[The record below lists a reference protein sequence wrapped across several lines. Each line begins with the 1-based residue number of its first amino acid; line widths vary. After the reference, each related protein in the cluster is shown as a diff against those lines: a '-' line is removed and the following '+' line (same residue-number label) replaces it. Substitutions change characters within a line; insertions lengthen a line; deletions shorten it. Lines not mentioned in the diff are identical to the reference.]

1 MTMPG
6 SRTRSAMGRKITLLA
21 ATLAAFGASVTVAQ
35 SQNKI
40 PLRVAYTGVITWL
53 PAMIAK
59 EDGIFDKNGL
69 DVTMTRFT
77 QIANLPP
84 TLGKQFDLAPTTA
97 PDMLNAVASGINLA
111 AVVGNTYE
119 SSDKKSYEVLV
130 QESSAIKSPKD
141 LAGKRIAGPGV
152 GSVMH
157 VALIDWVKKDG
168 GDPNGIVGVE
178 VPFPNMADQLKA
190 GRVDA
195 VEQLQPFV
203 GAMRAAG
210 FRSIGD
216 PLLKISDPVLFTFWI
231 ADADWARKNKDALKK
246 FRTSL
251 EGGLAVINSDPTR
264 ARAVLTKYTGLP
276 EQVVAKIPFPG
287 YDFKVMPQQLDVWQ
301 KLMVGQGHPVGKLE
315 MKNVVVTPD

>member
-1 MTMPG
+1 MLG
-6 SRTRSAMGRKITLLA
+6 SRTQSAIGRKFALLA
-21 ATLAAFGASVTVAQ
+21 ATLAMFGVSATAAQ
-35 SQNKI
+35 SQSKT

-59 EDGIFDKNGL
+59 EDGLFDKNGL

-130 QESSAIKSPKD
+130 QDGSPIKSPKD
-141 LAGKRIAGPGV
+141 LAGKRIAGPGI

-231 ADADWARKNKDALKK
+231 ADADWARKNKDVLQK

-251 EGGLAVINSDPTR
+251 EGGLAVINSDPAK
-264 ARAVLTKYTGLP
+264 ARAVLIKYTGLP

-301 KLMVGQGHPVGKLE
+301 KLMVGQGHPVGKLD

>member
-1 MTMPG
+1 MPG
-6 SRTRSAMGRKITLLA
+6 SRSRSAIGQKIALLA
-21 ATLAAFGASVTVAQ
+21 ATFAVFSASATVAQ

-119 SSDKKSYEVLV
+119 SSEKKSYEVLV
-130 QESSAIKSPKD
+130 QEGSAIKSPKD

-168 GDPNGIVGVE
+168 GDPSGILGVE

-231 ADADWARKNKDALKK
+231 SDADWARKNKDALKK

-301 KLMVGQGHPVGKLE
+301 ELMVGQGHPVGKLD
-315 MKNVVVTPD
+315 MKNVVVTAD

>member
-1 MTMPG
+1 MLG
-6 SRTRSAMGRKITLLA
+6 SQTQSAIGRKFALLA
-21 ATLAAFGASVTVAQ
+21 ATLAVFGVSATAAQ
-35 SQNKI
+35 SQSKI

-59 EDGIFDKNGL
+59 EDGLFDKNGL

-130 QESSAIKSPKD
+130 QDSSPIKSPKD

-231 ADADWARKNKDALKK
+231 ADADWARKNKDVLKK

-251 EGGLAVINSDPTR
+251 EGGLAVINSDPAK
-264 ARAVLTKYTGLP
+264 ARAVLIKYTGLP

-301 KLMVGQGHPVGKLE
+301 KLMVGQGHPVGKLD

>member
-1 MTMPG
+1 MLG
-6 SRTRSAMGRKITLLA
+6 SQTQSAIGRKFALLA
-21 ATLAAFGASVTVAQ
+21 ATLAVFGVSATAAQ
-35 SQNKI
+35 SQSKI

-59 EDGIFDKNGL
+59 EDGLFDKNGL

-130 QESSAIKSPKD
+130 QDSSPIKSPKD

-231 ADADWARKNKDALKK
+231 ADADWARKNKDVLKK

-251 EGGLAVINSDPTR
+251 EGGLAVINSDPAK
-264 ARAVLTKYTGLP
+264 ARAVLIKYTGLP

-287 YDFKVMPQQLDVWQ
+287 YDFMVMPQQLDVWQ
-301 KLMVGQGHPVGKLE
+301 KLMVGQGHPVGKLD

>member
-1 MTMPG
+1 MSYRLKSQSAVRRAIALTAITIGIFATSVPAA
-6 SRTRSAMGRKITLLA
+6 RS
-21 ATLAAFGASVTVAQ
+21 Q
-35 SQNKI
+35 SKT
-40 PLRVAYTGVITWL
+40 PLRIAYIGVITWL

-59 EDGIFDKNGL
+59 EDGLFEKNGL
-69 DVTMTRFT
+69 DVSMTRFT
-77 QIANLPP
+77 QIANLPG

-97 PDMLNAVASGINLA
+97 PDMLNAIASGINLA

-119 SSDKKSYEVLV
+119 SSDKKSYEVMV
-130 QESSAIKSPKD
+130 QENSAIKSPRD
-141 LAGKRIAGPGV
+141 LSGKRIAEPGV

-231 ADADWARKNKDALKK
+231 ADADWARAHKDVLK
-246 FRTSL
+246 RYRASL
-251 EGGLAVINSDPTR
+251 EGGLAVINSNPAR

-287 YDFKVMPQQLDVWQ
+287 YDFKLSPQQLTVWQ
-301 KLMVGQGHPVGKLE
+301 KLMVEQGQPVGKLE
-315 MKNVVVTPD
+315 MKNVVVTPE

>member
-1 MTMPG
+1 
-6 SRTRSAMGRKITLLA
+6 MGNLNLKLVALA
-21 ATLAAFGASVTVAQ
+21 GALILASSPTTAWAEQKV
-35 SQNKI
+35 

-59 EDGIFDKNGL
+59 ENGIFDKNGL

-77 QIANLPP
+77 QIANLPG

-111 AVVGNTYE
+111 AAIGNTYE
-119 SSDKKSYEVLV
+119 SSEKKSYEVLV
-130 QESSAIKSPKD
+130 RADSPIKSPKD
-141 LAGKRIAGPGV
+141 LQGKRIAGPGV

-168 GDPNGIVGVE
+168 GDPSGIKGVE

-203 GAMRAAG
+203 GAMKAAG
-210 FRSIGD
+210 FRSLGD
-216 PLLKISDPVLFTFWI
+216 PLLGISDPVLFTFWI
-231 ADADWARKNKDALKK
+231 ADADWARGHQDVLRK

-251 EGGLAVINSDPTR
+251 QGGLAIIKSDPKA
-264 ARAVLTKYTGLP
+264 ARAVLSKYTGLP
-276 EQVVAKIPFPG
+276 ERVVAKIPFPG
-287 YDFKVMPQQLDVWQ
+287 YDFSLTSQQLVVWQ
-301 KLMVGQGHPVGKLE
+301 KLMVGQHQPVDKLDMNKLVAAPE
-315 MKNVVVTPD
+315 

>member
-1 MTMPG
+1 M
-6 SRTRSAMGRKITLLA
+6 SLSALGRKVALLTAA
-21 ATLAAFGASVTVAQ
+21 ATMFGVSVTAAQ
-35 SQNKI
+35 SQTKI

-59 EDGIFDKNGL
+59 EDGLFEKNGL
-69 DVTMTRFT
+69 DVSMTRFT

-111 AVVGNTYE
+111 AAVGNTYE

-130 QESSAIKSPKD
+130 QESSPIKSPKD

-251 EGGLAVINSDPTR
+251 EGGLAVINSDPNR

-301 KLMVGQGHPVGKLE
+301 KLMVEQGHPVGKLD